1 MFRIYPALAFKFDPP
16 HIIFLVEC
24 CIKIVKQKNTSKKKL
39 VRGYVSNHSMNHRKL
54 FRHPLSP
61 KGVLLILR
69 ATSSHLNNMFIL
81 AIYIIARNNYPRS
94 SHLNNVFIH
103 EKKSSEKQQNR
114 SKHLEAAIVKEEFKS
129 QFFKEFCI

>member
-1 MFRIYPALAFKFDPP
+1 
-16 HIIFLVEC
+16 
-24 CIKIVKQKNTSKKKL
+24 
-39 VRGYVSNHSMNHRKL
+39 
-54 FRHPLSP
+54 
-61 KGVLLILR
+61 
-69 ATSSHLNNMFIL
+69 MFIL

-94 SHLNNVFIH
+94 SHLNNMFMH